1 MIRKYF
7 LRILSF
13 CLFFGAVGF
22 SACNFSDTKVD
33 DHPIEEDWDTL
44 KVTVSAFNS
53 VGYQTAGNNPNLAAW
68 GDTLKPGMNAVAI
81 SRDLID
87 LGLDHDVEIRI
98 QGFDSVFLIKDK
110 MHYRWKKR
118 VDIYMGKD
126 IVKARNFGRK
136 KLEIYYRKKDTT
148 STNAAA
154 EVTSE

>member
-1 MIRKYF
+1 
-7 LRILSF
+7 
-13 CLFFGAVGF
+13 
-22 SACNFSDTKVD
+22 
-33 DHPIEEDWDTL
+33 
-44 KVTVSAFNS
+44 
-53 VGYQTAGNNPNLAAW
+53 
-68 GDTLKPGMNAVAI
+68 MNAIAI

-87 LGLDHDVEIRI
+87 LGLDHNDEIRI

-148 STNAAA
+148 STNTPS